1 MITPFQ
7 VYLVMQLDSISD
19 MSLLLFL
26 LFMIAF
32 AFTLIKKNLIEDHL
46 ADDGQELLPVK
57 RALKI
62 ELICAS
68 IFCSICA
75 FMPSSKTAAA
85 MIILPAI
92 TSDKVVNTVTPELK
106 ELYSLTKDALKNLS
120 KEAKR

>member
-7 VYLVMQLDSISD
+7 VYLVMQLDSISFF
-19 MSLLLFL
+19 SAFLFVFFL
-26 LFMIAF
+26 VSIV
-32 AFTLIKKNLIEDHL
+32 FTL
-46 ADDGQELLPVK
+46 ADYPPDDDQKLLSVK
-57 RALKI
+57 RILKI

-92 TSDKVVNTVTPELK
+92 TSDKVVNAVTPELK